1 MTPDKPAPK
10 AEVRLS
16 PMNGMDPLV
25 DLRARELVREP
36 TRRKRASTEHPQLR
50 SLEPVSDLVSEQRR

>member
-1 MTPDKPAPK
+1 
-10 AEVRLS
+10 
-16 PMNGMDPLV
+16 MNGMDPLV